1 MEDGENLRW
10 FWVPGFG
17 QAPPPSPHPL
27 NILDMRK
34 VLQGMLKGSETYCC
48 LGVAMET
55 ATVSKTKPFLLPP
68 GKPGLFAM
76 LILRDA

>member
-1 MEDGENLRW
+1 
-10 FWVPGFG
+10 
-17 QAPPPSPHPL
+17 
-27 NILDMRK
+27 MRK
-34 VLQGMLKGSETYCC
+34 VSQGTVKASETYCC

-68 GKPGLFAM
+68 GEPGLSAM